1 MLSSYELYEPTTLKE
16 ACELKAADGAKIVA
30 GGTDIYVSMH
40 NGSLKPVS
48 LVDIKGIS
56 ELKEIREEDDHWF
69 FGALT
74 PHRYFEES
82 DLFWNQFTALS
93 EGCSQVGSVQIR
105 QRGTIG
111 GNICNAVPS
120 ADSVAPL
127 LLFDTECVVVSAKG
141 ERTVPL
147 KGFITGPK
155 RTVLEKDEILK
166 GVKIYKQ
173 DDRTG
178 SCYIKYTRRKAMD
191 LALCGTSV
199 LLSLDESGTIVKAR
213 AALTTS
219 APTAIRVPR
228 AEEYLTGKNTEQ
240 VSAEEFGCIC
250 VEDASPRSSWRSS
263 AQFRLTI
270 IQSLMEKAY
279 QTALKRAGG
288 DHDCGMPA
296 WRCKEVPDK

>member
-1 MLSSYELYEPTTLKE
+1 MLSSYELYEPKTIQE
-16 ACELKAADGAKIVA
+16 ACALKAGDGVKVVA

-40 NGSLKPVS
+40 NGSLKPAA
-48 LVDIKGIS
+48 LVDIKGIP
-56 ELKEIREEDDHWF
+56 ELKEIREEEDHWF

-82 DLFWNQFTALS
+82 DLFWQDYTALS

-127 LLFDTECVVVSAKG
+127 LLFDTDCVVASPKG
-141 ERTVPL
+141 ERIVPL
-147 KGFITGPK
+147 KDFITGPK
-155 RTVLEKDEILK
+155 KTVLKADELLK
-166 GVKIYKQ
+166 GVRIYKQ
-173 DDRTG
+173 AERTG

-199 LLSLDESGTIVKAR
+199 LLTLDENGTIVKAR

-228 AEEYLTGKNTEQ
+228 AEKWLTGQ
-240 VSAEEFGCIC
+240 SAKDLDPEEFGCIC

-270 IQSLMEKAY
+270 IQSLIEEAY
-279 QTALKRAGG
+279 GTALARACG
-288 DHDCGMPA
+288 DHECRKPA
-296 WRCKEVPDK
+296 WRKA